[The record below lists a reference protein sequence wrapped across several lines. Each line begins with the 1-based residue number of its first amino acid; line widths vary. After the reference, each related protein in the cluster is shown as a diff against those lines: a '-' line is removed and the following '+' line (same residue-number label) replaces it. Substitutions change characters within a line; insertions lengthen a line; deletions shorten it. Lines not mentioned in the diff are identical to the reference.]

1 MRNRFNERAEHTL
14 TGLALYNCLALALWK
29 KRPFKSLSD
38 LFGFSSFKFVQ
49 SVSLLLFFSVFQF
62 VFYMLNYNRSRNSW
76 GKVLFTVTPIL
87 LHWHDF
93 MLSCLTRIKKYSMF
107 WFNKTVK
114 FLLIILLNSQR
125 TKNLSSETFH
135 LQGIVWSV
143 EHTVNN
149 TKTGNLNKLITSLH
163 ILLKASGPGKHPV
176 QDAK

>member
-1 MRNRFNERAEHTL
+1 MGL
-14 TGLALYNCLALALWK
+14 TLYNCLALALWK

-93 MLSCLTRIKKYSMF
+93 MLSCLTRIKEYSMF

-143 EHTVNN
+143 EHTVNY

>member
-14 TGLALYNCLALALWK
+14 TGLTLYNCLALAVWK

-38 LFGFSSFKFVQ
+38 LFGFSCFKFVQ
-49 SVSLLLFFSVFQF
+49 SVSLLLFFSLFQL

-76 GKVLFTVTPIL
+76 RKVLFTVTPIL

-93 MLSCLTRIKKYSMF
+93 MLSCLTRLKKYSMF

-125 TKNLSSETFH
+125 TKNLSSETSH